1 MNPFIGE
8 VRAISFA
15 FAPEGWL
22 RCDGTVYSVVLY
34 RRLFDV
40 IGSTYGGNGT
50 TTFAIPN
57 LMGAALVGQGQG
69 RGLTNYALNESA
81 GVRTVALTTDQ
92 IAAHNHPAV
101 ARVERSGTTNMH
113 GVPAAGDH
121 LSRFAGAAAP
131 GSAFNNPPLVDA
143 DTFLPGMIQPS
154 GAGEAHEN
162 QQPFLAMV
170 YCIATQGI
178 FPRRN

>member
-8 VRAISFA
+8 VRAISFP
-15 FAPEGWL
+15 FAPLGWL
-22 RCDGTVYSVVLY
+22 RCDGTVHSVVQY

-50 TTFAIPN
+50 TTFAVPD
-57 LMGAALVGQGQG
+57 LQGAAVTGQGQG
-69 RGLTNYALNESA
+69 RGLTRYALNESA
-81 GVRTVALTTDQ
+81 GEIAVTLTLDQ
-92 IAAHNHPAV
+92 LAAHNHPAV

-131 GSAFNNPPLVDA
+131 GSAFNDPPLVDP
-143 DTFLPGMIQPS
+143 DTFLPDMIQPT

-162 QQPFLAMV
+162 RQPFLAMV
-170 YCIATQGI
+170 YCIATQGL
-178 FPRRN
+178 FPQRS